1 MQARYYDPVIGRFYS
16 NDPVDALG
24 HMQRGNPVHG
34 FGRHTYANN
43 NPYRYTDPDGRAPI
57 EQIEA
62 AIMDSAL
69 IESNGDYGAAND
81 MKNATL
87 DSMGDAAL
95 SATGVTDVVDAVQSL
110 SNGEVAGAAMSMAAA
125 VVKPA
130 KALKVLNS
138 KQLKKLGIDA
148 EAFKADEVGSRAGAK
163 FNISA
168 DRDGNIS
175 LTPVKKGSIE
185 PVPTNSTLESAAE
198 HYPLD
203 K

>member
-1 MQARYYDPVIGRFYS
+1 
-16 NDPVDALG
+16 
-24 HMQRGNPVHG
+24 
-34 FGRHTYANN
+34 
-43 NPYRYTDPDGRAPI
+43 
-57 EQIEA
+57 
-62 AIMDSAL
+62 
-69 IESNGDYGAAND
+69 
-81 MKNATL
+81 
-87 DSMGDAAL
+87 
-95 SATGVTDVVDAVQSL
+95 
-110 SNGEVAGAAMSMAAA
+110 MAAA